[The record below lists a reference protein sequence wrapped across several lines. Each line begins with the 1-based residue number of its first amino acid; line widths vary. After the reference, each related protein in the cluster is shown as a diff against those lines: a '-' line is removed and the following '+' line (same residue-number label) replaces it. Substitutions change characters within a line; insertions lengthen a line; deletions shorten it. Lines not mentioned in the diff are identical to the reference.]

1 MLSFHKTLFF
11 AFLLFVFWLPI
22 PLGSNR
28 PWAWSLNEIYV
39 AFLLLG
45 CLFLLPAAQCW
56 LAIQRAKVILIP
68 VALFTLWSWM
78 QSWPSL
84 GLSSDQTLVFISAVK
99 SLHYL
104 QICLVAAL
112 LVDTP
117 HKLKMLATTMIASGI
132 CQAFYAGVILLLE
145 LQTSPFFSLP
155 LNQRASGSFVY
166 HNHLA
171 NFLML
176 NLCLGFG
183 LLIAELNHQT
193 TQG

>member
-117 HKLKMLATTMIASGI
+117 HKLKT
-132 CQAFYAGVILLLE
+132 AGDHYDRKWYL
-145 LQTSPFFSLP
+145 S
-155 LNQRASGSFVY
+155 
-166 HNHLA
+166 
-171 NFLML
+171 
-176 NLCLGFG
+176 G
-183 LLIAELNHQT
+183 LLCWRNPAARIANLT
-193 TQG
+193 VFLPYR